1 MINNLNKALL
11 NNIRKRFLGTKN
23 IRGEGQAAEYDDGEP
38 KKCFR
43 QNFVGNIATFILSYR
58 SSFLVIKIDGVRKF
72 SIKVKV
78 DARRARL
85 SREMK
90 DDLK

>member
-1 MINNLNKALL
+1 MSKHVQS
-11 NNIRKRFLGTKN
+11 RPKN
-23 IRGEGQAAEYDDGEP
+23 D
-38 KKCFR
+38 
-43 QNFVGNIATFILSYR
+43 
-58 SSFLVIKIDGVRKF
+58 FLVIKIDGVRKF